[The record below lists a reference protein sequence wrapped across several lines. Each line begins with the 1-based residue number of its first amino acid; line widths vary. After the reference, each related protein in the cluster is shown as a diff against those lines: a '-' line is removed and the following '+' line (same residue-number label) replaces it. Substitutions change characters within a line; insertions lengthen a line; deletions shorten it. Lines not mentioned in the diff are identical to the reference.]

1 MKHFYTFK
9 TMATWLLLLLVSLFA
24 LPSELA
30 AQVSFREDF
39 NYPEGNLYGQGGW
52 VHYGGNAEDP
62 IQVVNKP
69 LTYPGYYDKADGKSV
84 HLGATKS
91 GEDLHVRFTDN
102 DEGIKTGNVYLSA
115 LVNVEKQP
123 VGNVYSLA
131 LEPRTKKSVIAEG
144 ISPGEL
150 GRIYFAPAENADEVK
165 IGVER
170 GAANPVFADKTLKLG
185 QTYLV
190 VMRYEIVPNEGFESH
205 DNVYLYVNPASFK
218 NEPTTASAFIDG
230 VNHTGSGVKNYGL
243 QGVELRQGTNT
254 SVTAPVLT
262 VASLRVSDTY
272 NGLFEEAGADD
283 APKLNVTKK
292 SLVLGDVYAGDE
304 YSGDIVVTGSNLTGD
319 ISVESSSPA
328 VTVSPATLSKDD
340 AMSGD
345 GATLHVHVAYIEGN
359 QKATLTLKSDGAK
372 DVVINVSWNGFKP
385 ADISSLKALYSE
397 NVDDYLTY
405 RYSGEATVT
414 YVDKGGSYPT
424 YYLQDATGAI
434 TVVDEYGAL
443 KTDAEAGDRLTGTIF
458 GLQQGSGSLYAVP
471 FNVNLGKVLSKGNS
485 VEPVE
490 ATLADLKAAPADYV
504 AKVVKVKGLKF
515 KDVAENA
522 IFAEGMKQPVVTDGT
537 NEANVRIFKG
547 TTLIGKTI
555 PADEVELTGILT
567 FASATQLII
576 APRGADDVATA
587 SQGVPSFEVTPA
599 TVDLVAGVVGKTT
612 EAVKLHVSAK
622 NMPAPITLELTGAG
636 ANQFALSASTI
647 DKGSSETDIVVSYV
661 PTKVAKHKA
670 VVFVDCP
677 SLPELSKSIIINAYA
692 IDEQNPPKATLNP
705 AALAQFKA
713 KAGETNEQTLEIT
726 TSGLPDFGKVAVK
739 EPGIFRVNNTM
750 LMKASKNIVKVTF
763 APTAAGTFTNA
774 LVISALGMDDI
785 IVPLEGVATDGTQT
799 EPTKEGDE
807 FVLSTA
813 APVKLLNEMF
823 DGVERNKPLHLT
835 AWTNSALQGTR
846 AWWGY
851 SFADDDSSA
860 GEQVAKVTPYDSKVA
875 DGEETPLQTLL
886 VTPALDF
893 KNATSKMF
901 TFRVRGDYLQDGQAD
916 KLELCYIDMLEGEP
930 YVQPINLT
938 MPCTKDQ
945 SGEWN
950 EYHLD
955 LAEYDLPDVMF
966 MGFRFTGTRGR
977 LNSATYYV
985 DDVTYGRTDIPV
997 IRPSVSQLAFVAE
1010 VGKDATSDEVTVAT
1024 ENLAE
1029 PVKLTLGG
1037 PNKSKFNL
1045 STPGLGLNGGKF
1057 TVSFNSLDA
1066 GVHEAY
1072 VKLSSRGAA
1081 DRYIALSV
1089 NNTTASGIT
1098 SIPADSARIV
1108 VYDLTGHVVADKAQ
1122 ATPAEAVSGLAKG
1135 VYVVKI
1141 IAPNSISTY
1150 KVQL

>member
-1 MKHFYTFK
+1 
-9 TMATWLLLLLVSLFA
+9 
-24 LPSELA
+24 
-30 AQVSFREDF
+30 
-39 NYPEGNLYGQGGW
+39 
-52 VHYGGNAEDP
+52 
-62 IQVVNKP
+62 
-69 LTYPGYYDKADGKSV
+69 
-84 HLGATKS
+84 
-91 GEDLHVRFTDN
+91 
-102 DEGIKTGNVYLSA
+102 
-115 LVNVEKQP
+115 
-123 VGNVYSLA
+123 
-131 LEPRTKKSVIAEG
+131 
-144 ISPGEL
+144 
-150 GRIYFAPAENADEVK
+150 
-165 IGVER
+165 
-170 GAANPVFADKTLKLG
+170 
-185 QTYLV
+185 
-190 VMRYEIVPNEGFESH
+190 MRYEIDPNDEGVGK

-218 NEPTTASAFIDG
+218 SEPTTASAFIDG

-254 SVTAPVLT
+254 SLTAPVLT

-345 GATLHVHVAYIEGN
+345 GATLHVHVAYTEGS

-397 NVDDYLTY
+397 DVESYLTY

-414 YVDKGGSYPT
+414 YVDKGGSHPT

-434 TVVDEYGAL
+434 TVVDEYSAL
-443 KTDAEAGDRLTGTIF
+443 KTDAETGDRITGTIF
-458 GLQQGSGSLYAVP
+458 GLQQGSGSLYAIP
-471 FNVNLGKVLSKGNS
+471 FNVNLGKVLSKGNT

-522 IFAEGMKQPVVTDGT
+522 TFAEGMKQPVVTDGT

-555 PADEVELTGILT
+555 PTDEVELTGILT

-587 SQGVPSFEVTPA
+587 SQGAPSFEVTPA

-622 NMPAPITLELTGAG
+622 NMPTPITLELTGAG
-636 ANQFALSASTI
+636 ANQFALSASSI

-670 VVFVDCP
+670 VVFIDCP
-677 SLPELSKSIIINAYA
+677 SLPELSKSLIINAYA

-713 KAGETNEQTLEIT
+713 KAGETHEQTLEIT

-750 LMKASKNIVKVTF
+750 LMKATKNTVKVTF

-813 APVKLLNEMF
+813 APVKLLNETF

-1089 NNTTASGIT
+1089 NNTTASGIA

-1108 VYDLTGHVVADKAQ
+1108 VYDLAGHVVADKAQ

-1141 IAPNSISTY
+1141 IAANSISTY

>member
-1 MKHFYTFK
+1 M
-9 TMATWLLLLLVSLFA
+9 
-24 LPSELA
+24 
-30 AQVSFREDF
+30 
-39 NYPEGNLYGQGGW
+39 
-52 VHYGGNAEDP
+52 
-62 IQVVNKP
+62 
-69 LTYPGYYDKADGKSV
+69 
-84 HLGATKS
+84 
-91 GEDLHVRFTDN
+91 
-102 DEGIKTGNVYLSA
+102 
-115 LVNVEKQP
+115 
-123 VGNVYSLA
+123 
-131 LEPRTKKSVIAEG
+131 
-144 ISPGEL
+144 
-150 GRIYFAPAENADEVK
+150 
-165 IGVER
+165 
-170 GAANPVFADKTLKLG
+170 
-185 QTYLV
+185 
-190 VMRYEIVPNEGFESH
+190 
-205 DNVYLYVNPASFK
+205 
-218 NEPTTASAFIDG
+218 
-230 VNHTGSGVKNYGL
+230 
-243 QGVELRQGTNT
+243 ELRQGTNT

-345 GATLHVHVAYIEGN
+345 GATLHVHVAYTEGS

-443 KTDAEAGDRLTGTIF
+443 KTDAETGDRITGTIF
-458 GLQQGSGSLYAVP
+458 GLQQGTGSLYAVP
-471 FNVNLGKVLSKGNS
+471 FNVNLGKVLSKGNT

-522 IFAEGMKQPVVTDGT
+522 TFAEGMKQPVVTDGT

-576 APRGADDVATA
+576 APRGADDVVTA
-587 SQGVPSFEVTPA
+587 SQGVPSFDVTPA

-636 ANQFALSASTI
+636 ANQFALSASSI

-774 LVISALGMDDI
+774 LIISALGMDDI

-813 APVKLLNEMF
+813 APVKLLNETF

-1089 NNTTASGIT
+1089 NNTTASGIA
-1098 SIPADSARIV
+1098 SIPADAARIV
-1108 VYDLTGHVVADKAQ
+1108 VYDLAGHVVADKAQ

-1141 IAPNSISTY
+1141 IAANSISTY

>member
-1 MKHFYTFK
+1 M
-9 TMATWLLLLLVSLFA
+9 
-24 LPSELA
+24 
-30 AQVSFREDF
+30 
-39 NYPEGNLYGQGGW
+39 
-52 VHYGGNAEDP
+52 
-62 IQVVNKP
+62 
-69 LTYPGYYDKADGKSV
+69 
-84 HLGATKS
+84 
-91 GEDLHVRFTDN
+91 
-102 DEGIKTGNVYLSA
+102 
-115 LVNVEKQP
+115 
-123 VGNVYSLA
+123 
-131 LEPRTKKSVIAEG
+131 
-144 ISPGEL
+144 
-150 GRIYFAPAENADEVK
+150 
-165 IGVER
+165 
-170 GAANPVFADKTLKLG
+170 
-185 QTYLV
+185 
-190 VMRYEIVPNEGFESH
+190 
-205 DNVYLYVNPASFK
+205 
-218 NEPTTASAFIDG
+218 
-230 VNHTGSGVKNYGL
+230 
-243 QGVELRQGTNT
+243 
-254 SVTAPVLT
+254 
-262 VASLRVSDTY
+262 SDTY

-345 GATLHVHVAYIEGN
+345 GATLHVHVAYTEGS

-458 GLQQGSGSLYAVP
+458 GLQQGTGSLYAVP

-661 PTKVAKHKA
+661 PTKVAKLKA

-677 SLPELSKSIIINAYA
+677 SLPELSKSININAYA

-739 EPGIFRVNNTM
+739 EPGIFRVNNTV

-763 APTAAGTFTNA
+763 APTVAGTFTNA
-774 LVISALGMDDI
+774 LIISALGMDDI

-813 APVKLLNEMF
+813 APVKLLNETF
-823 DGVERNKPLHLT
+823 DGLERNKPLHLN

-977 LNSATYYV
+977 LNSATYYI

-1089 NNTTASGIT
+1089 NNTTASGIA
-1098 SIPADSARIV
+1098 SIPADAARIV
-1108 VYDLTGHVVADKAQ
+1108 VYDLAGHVVADKAQ

-1141 IAPNSISTY
+1141 IAANSISTY

>member
-1 MKHFYTFK
+1 M
-9 TMATWLLLLLVSLFA
+9 
-24 LPSELA
+24 
-30 AQVSFREDF
+30 
-39 NYPEGNLYGQGGW
+39 
-52 VHYGGNAEDP
+52 
-62 IQVVNKP
+62 
-69 LTYPGYYDKADGKSV
+69 
-84 HLGATKS
+84 
-91 GEDLHVRFTDN
+91 
-102 DEGIKTGNVYLSA
+102 
-115 LVNVEKQP
+115 
-123 VGNVYSLA
+123 
-131 LEPRTKKSVIAEG
+131 
-144 ISPGEL
+144 
-150 GRIYFAPAENADEVK
+150 
-165 IGVER
+165 
-170 GAANPVFADKTLKLG
+170 
-185 QTYLV
+185 
-190 VMRYEIVPNEGFESH
+190 
-205 DNVYLYVNPASFK
+205 
-218 NEPTTASAFIDG
+218 
-230 VNHTGSGVKNYGL
+230 
-243 QGVELRQGTNT
+243 
-254 SVTAPVLT
+254 
-262 VASLRVSDTY
+262 
-272 NGLFEEAGADD
+272 
-283 APKLNVTKK
+283 
-292 SLVLGDVYAGDE
+292 
-304 YSGDIVVTGSNLTGD
+304 
-319 ISVESSSPA
+319 
-328 VTVSPATLSKDD
+328 
-340 AMSGD
+340 
-345 GATLHVHVAYIEGN
+345 
-359 QKATLTLKSDGAK
+359 
-372 DVVINVSWNGFKP
+372 INVSWNGFKP

-397 NVDDYLTY
+397 DVESYLTY

-414 YVDKGGSYPT
+414 YVDKGGSHPT

-434 TVVDEYGAL
+434 TVVDEYSAL
-443 KTDAEAGDRLTGTIF
+443 KTDAETGDRITGTIF
-458 GLQQGSGSLYAVP
+458 CLQQGSGSLYAIP
-471 FNVNLGKVLSKGNS
+471 FNVNLGKVLSKGNT

-522 IFAEGMKQPVVTDGT
+522 SFAEGMKQPVVTDGT

-555 PADEVELTGILT
+555 PTDEVELTGILT

-587 SQGVPSFEVTPA
+587 SQGAPSFEVTPA

-636 ANQFALSASTI
+636 ANQFALSASSI

-670 VVFVDCP
+670 VVFIDCP

-713 KAGETNEQTLEIT
+713 KAGETHEQTLEIT

-750 LMKASKNIVKVTF
+750 LMKATKNTVKVTF
-763 APTAAGTFTNA
+763 APTAAGSFTNA

-813 APVKLLNEMF
+813 APVKLLNETF

-851 SFADDDSSA
+851 SFADDDTSA

-875 DGEETPLQTLL
+875 DGEETPLQPLL

-916 KLELCYIDMLEGEP
+916 KLELCYIDMLDGEP

-1029 PVKLTLGG
+1029 PVQLTLGG

-1045 STPGLGLNGGKF
+1045 STPGLGLKGGKF

-1089 NNTTASGIT
+1089 NNTTASGIA
-1098 SIPADSARIV
+1098 SIPAEAARIV
-1108 VYDLTGHVVADKAQ
+1108 VYDLAGHVVADKAQ

-1141 IAPNSISTY
+1141 IAANSISTY

>member
-1 MKHFYTFK
+1 
-9 TMATWLLLLLVSLFA
+9 
-24 LPSELA
+24 
-30 AQVSFREDF
+30 
-39 NYPEGNLYGQGGW
+39 
-52 VHYGGNAEDP
+52 
-62 IQVVNKP
+62 
-69 LTYPGYYDKADGKSV
+69 
-84 HLGATKS
+84 
-91 GEDLHVRFTDN
+91 
-102 DEGIKTGNVYLSA
+102 
-115 LVNVEKQP
+115 
-123 VGNVYSLA
+123 
-131 LEPRTKKSVIAEG
+131 
-144 ISPGEL
+144 
-150 GRIYFAPAENADEVK
+150 
-165 IGVER
+165 
-170 GAANPVFADKTLKLG
+170 
-185 QTYLV
+185 
-190 VMRYEIVPNEGFESH
+190 
-205 DNVYLYVNPASFK
+205 
-218 NEPTTASAFIDG
+218 
-230 VNHTGSGVKNYGL
+230 
-243 QGVELRQGTNT
+243 
-254 SVTAPVLT
+254 
-262 VASLRVSDTY
+262 
-272 NGLFEEAGADD
+272 
-283 APKLNVTKK
+283 
-292 SLVLGDVYAGDE
+292 
-304 YSGDIVVTGSNLTGD
+304 
-319 ISVESSSPA
+319 
-328 VTVSPATLSKDD
+328 VSPATLSKDD

-345 GATLHVHVAYIEGN
+345 GATLHVHVAYTEGS

-414 YVDKGGSYPT
+414 YVDKGGSHPT

-434 TVVDEYGAL
+434 TVVDEYGVL
-443 KTDAEAGDRLTGTIF
+443 KTDAETGDRITGTIF
-458 GLQQGSGSLYAVP
+458 CLQQGLGSLYAVP
-471 FNVNLGKVLSKGNS
+471 LNVNLGKVLSKGNT

-522 IFAEGMKQPVVTDGT
+522 TFAEGMKQPVVTDGT

-547 TTLIGKTI
+547 TTLIGKPI

-622 NMPAPITLELTGAG
+622 NMPAPIMLELTGAG
-636 ANQFALSASTI
+636 ANQFALSASSI
-647 DKGSSETDIVVSYV
+647 DKGSSETDIVVSYA

-670 VVFVDCP
+670 VVSVDCP

-750 LMKASKNIVKVTF
+750 LMKATKNTVKVTF

-774 LVISALGMDDI
+774 LIISALGMDDI

-813 APVKLLNEMF
+813 APVKLLNETF
-823 DGVERNKPLHLT
+823 DGLERNKPLHLT

-916 KLELCYIDMLEGEP
+916 KLELCYIDMLDGEP

-977 LNSATYYV
+977 LNSATYYI

-1089 NNTTASGIT
+1089 NNTTASGIA
-1098 SIPADSARIV
+1098 SIPADAARIV
-1108 VYDLTGHVVADKAQ
+1108 VYDLAGHVVADKAL

-1141 IAPNSISTY
+1141 IAANSISTY

>member
-1 MKHFYTFK
+1 M
-9 TMATWLLLLLVSLFA
+9 
-24 LPSELA
+24 
-30 AQVSFREDF
+30 
-39 NYPEGNLYGQGGW
+39 
-52 VHYGGNAEDP
+52 
-62 IQVVNKP
+62 
-69 LTYPGYYDKADGKSV
+69 
-84 HLGATKS
+84 
-91 GEDLHVRFTDN
+91 
-102 DEGIKTGNVYLSA
+102 
-115 LVNVEKQP
+115 
-123 VGNVYSLA
+123 
-131 LEPRTKKSVIAEG
+131 
-144 ISPGEL
+144 
-150 GRIYFAPAENADEVK
+150 
-165 IGVER
+165 
-170 GAANPVFADKTLKLG
+170 
-185 QTYLV
+185 
-190 VMRYEIVPNEGFESH
+190 
-205 DNVYLYVNPASFK
+205 
-218 NEPTTASAFIDG
+218 
-230 VNHTGSGVKNYGL
+230 
-243 QGVELRQGTNT
+243 
-254 SVTAPVLT
+254 
-262 VASLRVSDTY
+262 
-272 NGLFEEAGADD
+272 
-283 APKLNVTKK
+283 
-292 SLVLGDVYAGDE
+292 
-304 YSGDIVVTGSNLTGD
+304 
-319 ISVESSSPA
+319 
-328 VTVSPATLSKDD
+328 
-340 AMSGD
+340 
-345 GATLHVHVAYIEGN
+345 
-359 QKATLTLKSDGAK
+359 
-372 DVVINVSWNGFKP
+372 SWNGFKP

-397 NVDDYLTY
+397 NVEDGLTY

-414 YVDKGGSYPT
+414 YVDKGGSHPT

-434 TVVDEYGAL
+434 TVVDEYGVL
-443 KTDAEAGDRLTGTIF
+443 KTDAEMGDRITGTIF
-458 GLQQGSGSLYAVP
+458 GLEQGLGSLYAVP
-471 FNVNLGKVLSKGNS
+471 FNVNLGKVLSKGNT

-504 AKVVKVKGLKF
+504 VKVVKVKGLKF

-522 IFAEGMKQPVVTDGT
+522 TFAEGMKQPVVTDGT

-661 PTKVAKHKA
+661 PTKVAKLKA

-750 LMKASKNIVKVTF
+750 LMKASNNIVKVTF

-813 APVKLLNEMF
+813 APVKLLNETF
-823 DGVERNKPLHLT
+823 DGLERNKPLHLN

-1089 NNTTASGIT
+1089 NNTTASGIA
-1098 SIPADSARIV
+1098 SIPADAARIV
-1108 VYDLTGHVVADKAQ
+1108 VYDLAGHVVADKAQ

-1141 IAPNSISTY
+1141 IAANSISTY

>member
-1 MKHFYTFK
+1 M
-9 TMATWLLLLLVSLFA
+9 
-24 LPSELA
+24 
-30 AQVSFREDF
+30 
-39 NYPEGNLYGQGGW
+39 
-52 VHYGGNAEDP
+52 
-62 IQVVNKP
+62 
-69 LTYPGYYDKADGKSV
+69 
-84 HLGATKS
+84 
-91 GEDLHVRFTDN
+91 
-102 DEGIKTGNVYLSA
+102 
-115 LVNVEKQP
+115 
-123 VGNVYSLA
+123 
-131 LEPRTKKSVIAEG
+131 
-144 ISPGEL
+144 
-150 GRIYFAPAENADEVK
+150 
-165 IGVER
+165 
-170 GAANPVFADKTLKLG
+170 
-185 QTYLV
+185 
-190 VMRYEIVPNEGFESH
+190 
-205 DNVYLYVNPASFK
+205 
-218 NEPTTASAFIDG
+218 
-230 VNHTGSGVKNYGL
+230 
-243 QGVELRQGTNT
+243 
-254 SVTAPVLT
+254 
-262 VASLRVSDTY
+262 
-272 NGLFEEAGADD
+272 
-283 APKLNVTKK
+283 
-292 SLVLGDVYAGDE
+292 
-304 YSGDIVVTGSNLTGD
+304 
-319 ISVESSSPA
+319 
-328 VTVSPATLSKDD
+328 
-340 AMSGD
+340 
-345 GATLHVHVAYIEGN
+345 
-359 QKATLTLKSDGAK
+359 
-372 DVVINVSWNGFKP
+372 
-385 ADISSLKALYSE
+385 
-397 NVDDYLTY
+397 
-405 RYSGEATVT
+405 
-414 YVDKGGSYPT
+414 
-424 YYLQDATGAI
+424 
-434 TVVDEYGAL
+434 
-443 KTDAEAGDRLTGTIF
+443 
-458 GLQQGSGSLYAVP
+458 
-471 FNVNLGKVLSKGNS
+471 
-485 VEPVE
+485 
-490 ATLADLKAAPADYV
+490 
-504 AKVVKVKGLKF
+504 
-515 KDVAENA
+515 
-522 IFAEGMKQPVVTDGT
+522 
-537 NEANVRIFKG
+537 
-547 TTLIGKTI
+547 
-555 PADEVELTGILT
+555 
-567 FASATQLII
+567 
-576 APRGADDVATA
+576 
-587 SQGVPSFEVTPA
+587 
-599 TVDLVAGVVGKTT
+599 
-612 EAVKLHVSAK
+612 
-622 NMPAPITLELTGAG
+622 
-636 ANQFALSASTI
+636 
-647 DKGSSETDIVVSYV
+647 VSYV

-670 VVFVDCP
+670 VVFIDCP

-713 KAGETNEQTLEIT
+713 KAGETHEQTLEIT

-750 LMKASKNIVKVTF
+750 LMKATKNTVKVTF

-785 IVPLEGVATDGTQT
+785 IVPLEGMATDGTLT

-813 APVKLLNEMF
+813 APVKLFNETF

-851 SFADDDSSA
+851 SFADDDTSA

-916 KLELCYIDMLEGEP
+916 KLELCYIDMLDGEP

-1029 PVKLTLGG
+1029 PVQLTLGG

-1045 STPGLGLNGGKF
+1045 STPGLGLKGGKF

-1089 NNTTASGIT
+1089 NNTTASGIA
-1098 SIPADSARIV
+1098 SIPAEAARIV
-1108 VYDLTGHVVADKAQ
+1108 VYDLAGHVVADKAQ

-1141 IAPNSISTY
+1141 IAANSISTY

>member
-1 MKHFYTFK
+1 M
-9 TMATWLLLLLVSLFA
+9 
-24 LPSELA
+24 
-30 AQVSFREDF
+30 
-39 NYPEGNLYGQGGW
+39 
-52 VHYGGNAEDP
+52 
-62 IQVVNKP
+62 
-69 LTYPGYYDKADGKSV
+69 
-84 HLGATKS
+84 S

-144 ISPGEL
+144 INPGEL

-170 GAANPVFADKTLKLG
+170 GAAKPVLAAEPLKLG
-185 QTYLV
+185 KTYLV
-190 VMRYEIVPNEGFESH
+190 VMRYEIDPNNEGVGK

-218 NEPTTASAFIDG
+218 NEPTTACAFIDG

-345 GATLHVHVAYIEGN
+345 GATLHVHVAYTEGS

-397 NVDDYLTY
+397 NVGDYLTY

-443 KTDAEAGDRLTGTIF
+443 KTDAEAGDRITGTIF
-458 GLQQGSGSLYAVP
+458 GLQQGTGSLYAVP

-522 IFAEGMKQPVVTDGT
+522 TFAEGMKQPVVTDGT

-622 NMPAPITLELTGAG
+622 NMPAPITLDLRGAG
-636 ANQFALSASTI
+636 ANQFALSASSI

-661 PTKVAKHKA
+661 PTNVAKHKA

-813 APVKLLNEMF
+813 APVKLLNETF

-916 KLELCYIDMLEGEP
+916 KLELCYIDMLDGEP

-977 LNSATYYV
+977 LNSATYYI

-1089 NNTTASGIT
+1089 NNTTASGIA
-1098 SIPADSARIV
+1098 SIPADAARIV
-1108 VYDLTGHVVADKAQ
+1108 VYDLAGHVVADKAQ